1 MQRISE
7 RRWLILL
14 IETKVRELHAKML
27 LGLVAAEQGWGVLIG
42 SKSAVRNV
50 QSYLPRGTFL
60 EKGVAPGTAE
70 TIERARTHGHRVS
83 AVCEEGLLYFTPE
96 DNRARRLDPR
106 SMAAIDYFFAWGP
119 RHAQDARNT
128 LARDSQ
134 KVVIS
139 GNPRLDLVRPEWRGI
154 LDPAVQQIRER
165 HGPIILLNTKFPTV
179 NNIIRTIGDYTDYLK
194 SVGRITSPDHE
205 ALWRRFIA
213 VQKHVLPRMLDL
225 VPALSRA
232 FPGHAIVVRPH
243 PSEDNAPWQEKARP
257 LRNVK
262 VIDQGNVLEWIL
274 AADVVIQNNCLTAVE
289 AFLLDKPVIGYR
301 PYQDDEAEFEL
312 PRRLGL
318 QASTEAEVLSLIE
331 AVVRREIDTA
341 AGTSAQR
348 ELARQCIANMDGRL
362 ASDVIVETFET
373 LDLPLAEGAFP
384 LRPHGI
390 GGSVAR
396 LKSLPV
402 VKSMLTYN
410 RKKFPSLSLAEM
422 EGLRA
427 GFQGISGRFLD
438 VEIRQAADDV
448 FCLYRP

>member
-1 MQRISE
+1 MQQVSE

-14 IETKVRELHAKML
+14 METKARELHAKML
-27 LGLVAAEQGWGVLIG
+27 LALVAAERGWGVLIG

-60 EKGVAPGTAE
+60 EKGVAPGTAA

-106 SMAAIDYFFAWGP
+106 SMAAIDYFFAWGA
-119 RHAQDARNT
+119 RHAADAHAV
-128 LARDSQ
+128 LERDSE

-154 LDPAVQQIRER
+154 FAPAVRQIRER
-165 HGPIILLNTKFPTV
+165 HGSIILLNTKFPTV
-179 NNIIRTIGDYTDYLK
+179 NNIVRTIGDYTDYLK
-194 SVGRITSPDHE
+194 SVGRITSPVHE
-205 ALWRRFIA
+205 ALWRRFVA
-213 VQKHVLPRMLDL
+213 VQRNVFPHMLDL

-232 FPGHAIVVRPH
+232 FPAHTIVVRPH
-243 PSEDNAPWQEKARP
+243 PSEDTAAWEEKAKG
-257 LRNVK
+257 LSNVR
-262 VIDQGNVLEWIL
+262 VIYEGNVLEWIM

-289 AFLLDKPVIGYR
+289 AFLLDKPTIAYR
-301 PYQDDEAEFEL
+301 PYKDDPAEFEL

-331 AVVRREIDTA
+331 GVVRGDIDVEA
-341 AGTSAQR
+341 QASAQR
-348 ELARQCIANMDGRL
+348 EVARQCIANMDGRL
-362 ASDVIVETFET
+362 ACDAIMETFDA
-373 LDLPLAEGAFP
+373 LDLPLCEAAFP
-384 LRPHGI
+384 VRPKGV
-390 GGSVAR
+390 GGSIAR

-402 VKSMLTYN
+402 VKAALTYN
-410 RKKFPSLSLAEM
+410 RKKFPNLELAEM

-427 GFQGISGRFLD
+427 DFQDISGRFAD
-438 VEIRQAADDV
+438 IEITQATADG